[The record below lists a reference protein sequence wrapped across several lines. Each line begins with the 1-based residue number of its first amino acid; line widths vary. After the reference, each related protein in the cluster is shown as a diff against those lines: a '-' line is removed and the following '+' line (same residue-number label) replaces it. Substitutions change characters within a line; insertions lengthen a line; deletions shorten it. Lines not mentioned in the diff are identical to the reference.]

1 MDFLRLRG
9 KQTMQGWIKLHRQF
23 TQWEWYTDDK
33 CFRLFIH
40 LLLRC
45 NHEEAKWQGE
55 TIQRGE
61 VITSL
66 GHLSNEVGM
75 TMQTLR
81 TTLKKL
87 EKTGEINKQST
98 SKLTRITICN
108 YDTYQDGQQATNK
121 QTNKPLTNDQ
131 QATNKQLTTNKND
144 NNNKNEE
151 NEKNLPPNGSECE
164 DQKPAKIDNGENE
177 EFNEVYNHWNGT
189 IGTIT
194 HRAIKPDM
202 RSAYK
207 SLLSD
212 GYNKIEIMQA
222 MAIYGSAVQSDKCWV
237 SHKWNIKEFLTQQNA
252 CRKYIDCEGDYNWL
266 MNKERNQSERSRDA
280 F

>member
-1 MDFLRLRG
+1 
-9 KQTMQGWIKLHRQF
+9 MQGWIKLHRQF

-151 NEKNLPPNGSECE
+151 NEKNKDTPVGVRESQQELLPQSSGEIEPTQREIDFESFWIAYGRKGNKKRSKELFLKLTDNQINE
-164 DQKPAKIDNGENE
+164 IRVNVPAYIISTQENIK
-177 EFNEVYNHWNGT
+177 FRKDAQVYLNNKNEHWN
-189 IGTIT
+189 
-194 HRAIKPDM
+194 D
-202 RSAYK
+202 YVF
-207 SLLSD
+207 
-212 GYNKIEIMQA
+212 IEEKKDEPTTSI
-222 MAIYGSAVQSDKCWV
+222 W
-237 SHKWNIKEFLTQQNA
+237 
-252 CRKYIDCEGDYNWL
+252 
-266 MNKERNQSERSRDA
+266 
-280 F
+280 